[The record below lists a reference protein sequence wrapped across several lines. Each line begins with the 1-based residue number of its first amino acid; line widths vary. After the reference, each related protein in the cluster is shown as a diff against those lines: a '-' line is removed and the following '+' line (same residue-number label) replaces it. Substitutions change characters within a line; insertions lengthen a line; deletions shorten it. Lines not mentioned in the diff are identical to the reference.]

1 MSEGIMNI
9 LILLTYTDFVGILML
24 ITKPGSF
31 FQRETERKCVWKN
44 KQYVILIMKNY
55 DVK

>member
-1 MSEGIMNI
+1 MNI